1 MVSKKGFKREKD
13 IFEAREKEKKWQ
25 TERETKRGRTKMNDD
40 ACGEQQRKI
49 KKDIKKQKQKFDT
62 KQGGR
67 MNVCISMVSK

>member
-1 MVSKKGFKREKD
+1 MVSKKGFQSEKD
-13 IFEAREKEKKWQ
+13 IYEAREKKKKWQ

-40 ACGEQQRKI
+40 ASGEQQRKI